1 VGIEKRQ
8 CADALEVGG
17 LRHSFPLDEE
27 QLIAANVLSTK
38 LIGWFTEVPS
48 ELGDDAQVNPDGAGE

>member
-1 VGIEKRQ
+1 
-8 CADALEVGG
+8 
-17 LRHSFPLDEE
+17 
-27 QLIAANVLSTK
+27 VLSTK